1 MNLEDKRR
9 MTFPLRLSRNLK
21 DVAIDLAREDG
32 VSLNHFINLAVAEK
46 VSRLESETLME
57 HQALLRQQRLVLA
70 AGIINKSFYR

>member
-9 MTFPLRLSRNLK
+9 MTFPLRLSRTLK